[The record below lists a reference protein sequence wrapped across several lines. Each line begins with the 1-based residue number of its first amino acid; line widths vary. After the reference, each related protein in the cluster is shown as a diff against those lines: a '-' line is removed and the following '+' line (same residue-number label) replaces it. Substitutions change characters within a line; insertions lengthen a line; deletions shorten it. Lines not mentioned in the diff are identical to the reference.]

1 MRKLKVDLQ
10 DLAFAFEN
18 ASLEINNYL
27 DLETG
32 QVVSISDEIRRELE
46 GIYEEIGDEG
56 ENPRAVAEAL
66 QCRDLPDWMKE
77 SVQAADQVEIGYG
90 TRYVRIPQADSREGY
105 HDMEDFIGT
114 VGNERLREKLEVA
127 IQGRGAFR
135 RFKDVLA
142 DDPDERERWFIFKDE
157 RGRQRVLEWLQ
168 SQEIE
173 RQLEQEPDE
182 QQA

>member
-1 MRKLKVDLQ
+1 MRKLKVYLE
-10 DLAFAFEN
+10 DLAFAFEH
-18 ASLEINNYL
+18 ASLEIKHYL

-32 QVVSISDEIRRELE
+32 QVVPISDEIRRELE
-46 GIYEEIGDEG
+46 DIYEEIGDQG
-56 ENPRAVAEAL
+56 ENPRAFAEAL
-66 QCRDLPDWMKE
+66 QHHDLPDWMKA

-90 TRYVRIPQADSREGY
+90 TRYIRIPPADSREGY

-114 VGNERLREKLEVA
+114 VENECLREKLEVA

-142 DDPDERERWFIFKDE
+142 DDPDERRRWFAFKDE
-157 RGRQRVLEWLQ
+157 WGRQRVLEWLQ

-173 RQLEQEPDE
+173 PQME
-182 QQA
+182 